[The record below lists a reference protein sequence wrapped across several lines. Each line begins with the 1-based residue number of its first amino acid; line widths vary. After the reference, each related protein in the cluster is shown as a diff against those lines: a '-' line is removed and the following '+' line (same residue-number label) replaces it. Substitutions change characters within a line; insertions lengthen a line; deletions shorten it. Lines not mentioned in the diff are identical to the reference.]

1 MISEILKKENYTLV
15 RVTTERLDINTS
27 PELKSELVLLNNNGE
42 KNIVMDMSKVNYCD
56 STGLRTILVGNRLC
70 ENAIGT
76 YILFGLQP
84 DVEHMIRISMLH
96 TVLLITKTQKEA
108 EELLKIKMNL

>member
-1 MISEILKKENYTLV
+1 MASEIQKKDNYTLV
-15 RVTTERLDINTS
+15 KVTTERLDINTAS
-27 PELKSELVLLNNNGE
+27 GLKSELVLLNSKGE
-42 KNIVMDMSKVNYCD
+42 KNIVVDLSNCNYCD

-84 DVEHMIRISMLH
+84 DVEHLIKISMLH
-96 TVLLITKTQKEA
+96 TVLLITKTEEEA
-108 EELLKIKMNL
+108 ERLLKIKKDM

>member
-1 MISEILKKENYTLV
+1 MASEILKKENYTLI
-15 RVTTERLDINTS
+15 RVNADRLDINTS
-27 PELKSELVLLNNNGE
+27 PELKSELILLNNRGV
-42 KNIVMDMSKVNYCD
+42 KNIVMDMSKCNYCY

-84 DVEHMIRISMLH
+84 DVEHLIRISMLH
-96 TVLLITKTQKEA
+96 TVLLITKTLEEA
-108 EELLKIKMNL
+108 EELLKMKMNL

>member
-1 MISEILKKENYTLV
+1 MTSEIQKKDNYTLV
-15 RVTTERLDINTS
+15 RFNSEKLDYNTATD
-27 PELKSELVLLNNNGE
+27 LKSELILLNSKGE
-42 KNIVMDMSKVNYCD
+42 KNIILDLARCNYSD

-84 DVEHMIRISMLH
+84 DVEHLIRISMLH
-96 TVLLITKTQKEA
+96 TVLLITKTQEEA